1 MTHTP
6 PVTLLS
12 ETNPELEN
20 IWSPNNTINFKKIK
34 TNSRQK
40 VKWVCETYGLEYERT
55 IRDQIR
61 STRKSPYELG
71 TKVIPGV
78 NDIFSTHPWIKSLWN
93 YELNDIDPTTVNQ
106 SNRLNLWWVC
116 PITKASYQR
125 QLHRQLAAGPVSV
138 YMTSSKV
145 LPGYNDLETTYPDI
159 AKLWDYDKNEDS
171 PSEVMPFS
179 HKRRWWKLPNGES
192 LELEIRSICQSQD
205 KYLNLETLG
214 EAYPEVVDLWDFK
227 KNKKTPF
234 EVLKTSQETA
244 WFISKNSTSV
254 QRKIN
259 QVVKAIKRSRT
270 QPSRT
275 KYVPNRDF
283 TCLTSDYPEIAAL
296 WDHEKNTINIENVSS
311 GQKRFKAWWICPD
324 TGVSYQRSVFDQV
337 KSGPRSPFMTGSL
350 VLPGYNDLATLR
362 PEVISVWSDKNTKVP
377 SEISK
382 YSDYEA
388 ILVDELGNTFTRT
401 VESIYLYGV
410 KRKESAKSLGE
421 QELFDS
427 ISKISSASTVSGACN
442 ILKSKE
448 IDILV
453 QEARLGFEF
462 NGLYWH
468 SDKIKLSPRYHYD
481 KWADALEAGYD
492 LIHVWEDEFHYAKE
506 QTLLR
511 VAQFLSFREC
521 LKEKVL
527 PVTSVRIVTLD
538 DMRCAD
544 DLFDG
549 DFSGNQNYLG
559 LFSGD
564 ELVALVACCF
574 EGSSLC
580 LEKLHLFNVFSDVDG
595 VFVNFLEQISV
606 PLNVSSVRVDLS
618 NGSFPLG
625 VLLDVGF
632 EVVQEL
638 PPSYLYH
645 CSRRRLSKD
654 EVVERGFDCEDLPKI
669 WDAGRTVLELSFS

>member
-6 PVTLLS
+6 HTILLS
-12 ETNPELEN
+12 ETNPELEKF
-20 IWSPNNTINFKKIK
+20 WSPNNTIDFKKIEA
-34 TNSRQK
+34 NSRKK
-40 VKWVCETYGLEYERT
+40 VKWVCETYELEYERT
-55 IRDQIR
+55 VRDQIR
-61 STRKSPYELG
+61 GTRKSPYELG
-71 TKVIPGV
+71 TKVIPGI

-93 YELNDIDPTTVNQ
+93 YELNNIDPTTINQ
-106 SNRLNLWWVC
+106 SNRLNLWWTC

-145 LPGYNDLETTYPDI
+145 LSGYNDLETTFPDI

-171 PSEVMPFS
+171 PTEVMPFS

-192 LELEIRSICQSQD
+192 VELEIRSICQSQD

-214 EAYPEVVDLWDFK
+214 EAYPEVIDIWDFK

-234 EVLKTSQETA
+234 EILKTSQEKA
-244 WFISKNSTSV
+244 WFISKTNTSV
-254 QRKIN
+254 QREIN
-259 QVVKAIKRSRT
+259 QVVKSIKRSRT
-270 QPSRT
+270 RPSKT

-283 TCLTSDYPEIAAL
+283 TCLTLDYPEIAAL
-296 WDHEKNTINIENVSS
+296 WDHKKNTINVENVSS
-311 GQKRFKAWWICPD
+311 GQRRFKAWWICPD
-324 TGVSYQRSVFDQV
+324 TGVSYQRTVFDQV
-337 KSGPRSPFMTGSL
+337 KAGPRSPFMTGSL

-362 PEVISVWSDKNTKVP
+362 PEVVSVWSDENTKVP

-382 YSDYEA
+382 YSDYKA

-421 QELFDS
+421 KELFDF
-427 ISKISSASTVSGACN
+427 IGKISSASAASGACN

-453 QEARLGFEF
+453 QEARLGFEY

-468 SDKIKLSPRYHYD
+468 SDKIILSPRYHYD

-492 LIHVWEDEFHYAKE
+492 LIHVWEDEFHYGKE

-511 VAQFLSFREC
+511 ASQFLSFRGYLE
-521 LKEKVL
+521 EKAF
-527 PVTSVRIVTLD
+527 PVTSVRIVTPND
-538 DMRCAD
+538 VEYAN
-544 DLFDG
+544 DLFDR
-549 DFSGNQNYLG
+549 DISGNQNCLG

-564 ELVALVACCF
+564 ELVALVTCYF

-580 LEKLHLFNVFSDVDG
+580 LKKLHLFNVFADVDG
-595 VFVNFLEQISV
+595 IFVNFLKQLSV
-606 PLNVSSVRVDLS
+606 SLNVSSVRVELS

-625 VLLDVGF
+625 VLLDAGF
-632 EVVQEL
+632 EVIQEL
-638 PPSYLYH
+638 PPSHLYH
-645 CSRRRLSKD
+645 YSRRRLS
-654 EVVERGFDCEDLPKI
+654 EEAVLERGVDCEGLPKI